1 MTRFRSWSP
10 FRDLDDFK
18 RGLDEILEN
27 LRSKAQWPFE
37 GGTTAFKPPLES
49 FVEDGNLIVRTEL
62 PGIDPKDITV
72 SIMGDVL
79 TIRARREEDHETKK
93 RNFLHREFKYGA
105 IERLVNL
112 PKGVKT
118 EGVKASFTNGLL
130 ELRTPMSEEGTP
142 KEVKIEVGGAESKPT
157 GGKAT

>member
-18 RGLDEILEN
+18 RGLDEIFEN

-37 GGTTAFKPPLES
+37 AGIAALKPPLES
-49 FVEDGNLIVRTEL
+49 FAEDGNFIVRTEL

-72 SIMGDVL
+72 SVMGDVL
-79 TIRARREEDHETKK
+79 TIRARRAEEHEVKK
-93 RNFLHREFKYGA
+93 RDFLHREFKYGL

-112 PKGVKT
+112 PRGVKT
-118 EGVKASFTNGLL
+118 EEVKASFTNGLL
-130 ELRTPMSEEGTP
+130 EIRMPTSEEGTP
-142 KEVKIEVGGAESKPT
+142 KEVKIEFGGAESKPR
-157 GGKAT
+157 GEKAT

>member
-27 LRSKAQWPFE
+27 LRSKTQWPFE
-37 GGTTAFKPPLES
+37 GGTAAFKPPLES
-49 FVEDGNLIVRTEL
+49 FVEEGNLLVRTDL

-72 SIMGDVL
+72 SMRGDVL
-79 TIRARREEDHETKK
+79 TIRARREEEHETKK

-112 PKGVKT
+112 PRGVRT
-118 EGVKASFTNGLL
+118 EEVKASFTNGLL
-130 ELRTPMSEEGTP
+130 ELKIPMSEEGTP
-142 KEVKIEVGGAESKPT
+142 KEVKIEVGGTESKPT
-157 GGKAT
+157 SGNAT

>member
-18 RGLDEILEN
+18 HGLDEILEN

-37 GGTTAFKPPLES
+37 GGTAASKPPLES

-62 PGIDPKDITV
+62 AGIDPKDIMV

-79 TIRARREEDHETKK
+79 TIRARREEEHETKR
-93 RNFLHREFKYGA
+93 RNFLHRELKYGA
-105 IERLVNL
+105 IERLVHL

-118 EGVKASFTNGLL
+118 EEVKASFTNGLL
-130 ELRTPMSEEGTP
+130 ELRIPMSEEGTP